1 MKDEH
6 RQVLQSEMRHGGRCE
21 IPDHEL
27 LELSITEMINRRHD
41 INTLKRQLL
50 AVGHYYE
57 RELVSLAARFHKAHE
72 IEN

>member
-1 MKDEH
+1 MKDQH
-6 RQVLQSEMRHGGRCE
+6 RQVLQAEMRHGGRVA

-50 AVGHYYE
+50 AVGSYYE
-57 RELVSLAARFHKAHE
+57 RELVSLAARFHGSHR
-72 IEN
+72 IQN